1 MSCERLR
8 RSRQQR
14 RLLLRCPPLLPLL
27 PLIPR
32 LHRLLLPR
40 LLRLLRQRRRPTTVM
55 TTVMTLETTTAMTVA
70 TMTEATTTE
79 ADTVV
84 MPVRT
89 ADDAGRTKERQ
100 GLRPLRPFVLPARWR
115 ITAWIMLSTLFT
127 MLAVGLIGRSIFLTD
142 VEQSANTEIEQE
154 ADEFLRFLDESAGSY
169 TSSTQLLQ
177 QYVDRQSVHDDEIIL
192 GAVDGAQVAWADG
205 IREQRENSPVF
216 TGATALIR
224 DMLASPDNAGAFAET
239 AVGPVRW
246 GRIDFTDG
254 AETGSL
260 LVMQF
265 TQAQRDAVDQSVAT
279 TAWAALAGML
289 LSAGIAWLVA
299 GQILAPVRSLHR
311 VARDINEH
319 DLTARVPVQGS
330 DDIAAVATT
339 FNQMLDRLEQ
349 VYATQQRFVDDAGH
363 ELRTPITIVR
373 GHLEL
378 LGDDP
383 KERAETLRLVSGE
396 LDRMSRIVTDLL
408 VLARAQQPDFVRL
421 AQCDVAT
428 LTLDIEAKAQALGER
443 RWQLM
448 EVAEGSVDL
457 DPQRVTQALLQ
468 LSANAVQVTN
478 TGDTIRIGSRFIG
491 EGDERR
497 LRLWVKDT
505 GPGVAAD
512 DAERIFVR
520 FVRGTMPG
528 DTAGPRRGSGL
539 GLAIVR
545 AITDAHAGSAW
556 VDSIVGEG
564 ATFGIDLPAATTDD
578 SLDTALSLEDKE
590 A

>member
-1 MSCERLR
+1 M
-8 RSRQQR
+8 
-14 RLLLRCPPLLPLL
+14 
-27 PLIPR
+27 
-32 LHRLLLPR
+32 
-40 LLRLLRQRRRPTTVM
+40 
-55 TTVMTLETTTAMTVA
+55 VA
-70 TMTEATTTE
+70 TMTEAKTAPIT
-79 ADTVV
+79 AVI
-84 MPVRT
+84 PVREAQDT
-89 ADDAGRTKERQ
+89 ESPTQRR
-100 GLRPLRPFVLPARWR
+100 GLRPLRPLVLPARWR

-127 MLAVGLIGRSIFLTD
+127 MLSVGLIGRAIFLTD

-154 ADEFLRFLDESAGSY
+154 ADEFLRFLDESAGSF
-169 TSSTQLLQ
+169 TSSSTLLQ

-192 GAVDGAQVAWADG
+192 GAVDGTQVAWADG
-205 IREQRENSPVF
+205 IREQRESSPVF
-216 TGATALIR
+216 AGAAAIIG
-224 DMLASPDNAGAFAET
+224 DMLESPETAGALAET
-239 AVGPVRW
+239 SAGPVRW

-254 AETGSL
+254 SETGSL

-265 TQAQRDAVDQSVAT
+265 TQEQRDAVDQSVGT
-279 TAWAALAGML
+279 TAWVGLAGML

-383 KERAETLRLVSGE
+383 QERAETLRLVSDE

-428 LTLDIEAKAQALGER
+428 LTLDIEAKAQALGDR

-448 EVAEGSVDL
+448 EVAEGAVDL
-457 DPQRVTQALLQ
+457 DPQRVTQAMLQ
-468 LSANAVQVTN
+468 LSANAVQVTDA
-478 TGDTIRIGSRFIG
+478 GDRIRIGSRFEG
-491 EGDERR
+491 EGETRR

-505 GPGVAAD
+505 GPGVAAE

-520 FVRGTMPG
+520 FVRGTTPG

-545 AITDAHAGSAW
+545 AITDAHGGSAW
-556 VDSIVGEG
+556 VDSVVGEG
-564 ATFGIDLPAATTDD
+564 AMFGIDLPAPTAETP
-578 SLDTALSLEDKE
+578 LDMTGPLDDKE